1 MLQKRKWILGMA
13 AASLS
18 FALAGTAL
26 AVDATDESKQPTG
39 QTEESA
45 TESAKMGKE
54 EGTHTGDHQGVIP
67 ENDTEKID
75 QPERRNPTTS
85 NEGASDSSTGQ

>member
-1 MLQKRKWILGMA
+1 MSQSRKLLLGLA
-13 AASLS
+13 AASLT
-18 FALAGTAL
+18 FAIAGTAL
-26 AVDATDESKQPTG
+26 AVDAVDESKQPTG

-67 ENDTEKID
+67 ENDTSKID
-75 QPERRNPTTS
+75 QPERRNPSTS
-85 NEGASDSSTGQ
+85 NEGASGSGQ